1 MGQRQK
7 PSLYCL
13 PASHF
18 LYHLFDCKVIFLG
31 GHTGL
36 SSFLPGTSCTRVVL
50 HPVFSTSFR
59 SREFSRAPFPIK
71 IPFHKTAFANSLSVL
86 KSTGLSSLVH
96 CFCSLLSWNARA
108 LLMCDLF
115 HSDYLPQQPQ
125 PLIQFSHINQ
135 QQTTSH
141 QVQLHT
147 PHVTAAKSCSLSTKL
162 QGWATHCNC
171 LLHTYL
177 GQFPVLWG
185 VSYRSYRHHF
195 PTFPAARRDLVQ
207 GISSLQLKK
216 DSCGSAIRLLISM
229 QAIPLGARNQL
240 KCFGSGL
247 SPTPSKP

>member
-195 PTFPAARRDLVQ
+195 
-207 GISSLQLKK
+207 SH
-216 DSCGSAIRLLISM
+216 
-229 QAIPLGARNQL
+229 IPCCTQ
-240 KCFGSGL
+240 GSGSRYKL
-247 SPTPSKP
+247 TAVKEGFLWLCNQTPHLHASNSTRSQEPAQMLWLWAVPYSQ